1 MGERE
6 PVTEMVKASEARQQW
21 SQLLNWV
28 FRKGTHMIVE
38 KSGIPVAAIVSAD
51 DLRRPERLE
60 AERAADLAI
69 LDEMQDTVIASL
81 PSVRHPRRMVL
92 LRHQAHE
99 GRAHGRR
106 LHRNDVRGA

>member
-69 LDEMQDTVIASL
+69 LDEMQDAFRGVPWEEIEREIA
-81 PSVRHPRRMVL
+81 RAIGEMHAERCRE
-92 LRHQAHE
+92 QATTHTP
-99 GRAHGRR
+99 
-106 LHRNDVRGA
+106 